1 MKVNF
6 GVKLAQIFQKTKFRM
21 INVVNKLANCMF

>member
-6 GVKLAQIFQKTKFRM
+6 GVKLAQIFQKTKFRI
-21 INVVNKLANCMF
+21 INVVKMLANWMI